1 MGDAFGRMPSS
12 RDGLLTIARPVSR
25 RGFAAGV
32 LSAATAAA
40 AGADT
45 APSTEVPLKG
55 EAQRQ
60 YEAILEHHA
69 SQLSDAEK
77 ADIRRLLVAGVKGV
91 EPLRT
96 FPLEN
101 SDEPATTF
109 RVWRADRA

>member
-1 MGDAFGRMPSS
+1 MAG
-12 RDGLLTIARPVSR
+12 PVSR

-32 LSAATAAA
+32 LGAATAAA
-40 AGADT
+40 TGADT
-45 APSTEVPLKG
+45 APSTEAPLKG

-60 YEAILEHHA
+60 YEAILERHA
-69 SQLSDAEK
+69 TQLSDAEK
-77 ADIRRLLVAGVKGV
+77 ADVRRLLAAGVKGI

-101 SDEPATTF
+101 SDEPATIF